1 MDLLEWVS
9 CCGPIS
15 PNRGVNKW
23 EFEESSSASV
33 LVPEYQYLSWSSV
46 YTGTHIGKKI
56 QVKRMYKVFYQ
67 YLTYSNSPQNPY
79 WGETLSM

>member
-15 PNRGVNKW
+15 PNRGVNQW

-46 YTGTHIGKKI
+46 YTGIHIEKKI

-79 WGETLSM
+79 